1 MQMKF
6 IPPVAA
12 LVLGAASLFAKRR
25 KPLLER

>member
-12 LVLGAASLFAKRR
+12 LVLDAASLFAKRH